1 VSATLSLPGHPAMV
15 DAGPRRSPL
24 LFGTVRHGEDGR
36 FWRRL
41 LRLLPLA
48 IALHLVAMVV
58 LLTVHLAP
66 RPIPE
71 EPPRVVFLRALPP
84 ARPAGAPAASA
95 PAAHPIPPK
104 ARVAPKKREI
114 RPPVVPPKEMPP
126 EQPPPAVATMT
137 ESSATPSASGLASGP
152 AAPAHGGSGGLGVTG
167 DAPVGLGEIT
177 RPPNILHSPRPQ
189 YPSAAKSMG
198 ITGRVL
204 VRVVVDVAGRVEA
217 GSARVLRSV
226 PGLDAAALAAIVQWR
241 FSSSVDRAGR
251 PVRVILDIPVEF
263 SLR

>member
-1 VSATLSLPGHPAMV
+1 MV
-15 DAGPRRSPL
+15 DAGPRRPPL
-24 LFGTVRHGEDGR
+24 LFGTVRHGDDGSFR
-36 FWRRL
+36 RRL

-48 IALHLVAMVV
+48 IALHLVAVAV
-58 LLTVHLAP
+58 LLTLRLAP

-84 ARPAGAPAASA
+84 ARPAGGPAASA
-95 PAAHPIPPK
+95 PTARPIPSK

-114 RPPVVPPKEMPP
+114 RPPVVPPKQMPP
-126 EQPPPAVATMT
+126 EQPPAVAAVT
-137 ESSATPSASGLASGP
+137 ESSAAPSGAGLASGP
-152 AAPAHGGSGGLGVTG
+152 GAPALGGSGGLGVTG
-167 DAPVGLGEIT
+167 DAPVGIGEIT
-177 RPPNILHSPRPQ
+177 RAPNILYSPRPQ

-241 FSSSVDRAGR
+241 FSSSADRSGR

>member
-1 VSATLSLPGHPAMV
+1 VSATLSLPGHSAMV

-48 IALHLVAMVV
+48 IAVHLVAVAV
-58 LLTVHLAP
+58 LLTLRLAP
-66 RPIPE
+66 QPVAE

-84 ARPAGAPAASA
+84 ARPAGAPAAST
-95 PAAHPIPPK
+95 PAARPIPPK
-104 ARVAPKKREI
+104 ARVAPKRREI

-126 EQPPPAVATMT
+126 EQPPAVAAVT
-137 ESSATPSASGLASGP
+137 ESSAASPGSGLASGP
-152 AAPAHGGSGGLGVTG
+152 DAPAHGGSGGLGVAG

-177 RPPNILHSPRPQ
+177 RPPAILYSPRPQ

-217 GSARVLRSV
+217 SSARILRSV

-241 FSSSVDRAGR
+241 FSSSVDRSGR